1 MEKVSKSLC
10 FLYWQAFKLFKVAEQ
25 LFINVKSKFGVISLI
40 SLNFV
45 QHETSEQQSSILS
58 TI

>member
-1 MEKVSKSLC
+1 MEKVSKSFC
-10 FLYWQAFKLFKVAEQ
+10 YLYWQAFKLFKVAEQ

-45 QHETSEQQSSILS
+45 QHETV
-58 TI
+58 